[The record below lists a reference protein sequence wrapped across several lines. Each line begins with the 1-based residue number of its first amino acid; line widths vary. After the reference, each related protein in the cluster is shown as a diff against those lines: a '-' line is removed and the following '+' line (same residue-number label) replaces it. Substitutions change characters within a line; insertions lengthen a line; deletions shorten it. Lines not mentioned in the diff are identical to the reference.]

1 MDNLDFDPLTI
12 RVNNITYSNYYKT
25 SNNRERMVA
34 WDVPGS
40 QLRNFMMVANH
51 IKPNYSILDYGCG
64 LGDFIKYLD
73 SNKIEVSKY
82 LGVDINPDYI
92 KSAKEIYP
100 NNKFKVIEKLN
111 DIDSSYDIICAIG
124 VFTWFITKRD
134 FINTIDY
141 LHNIANKKLILT
153 CLHTRDKINIDFIWN
168 LKYRL
173 YNEEFFQRLF
183 PDIDI
188 DFEIYEK
195 TMCVVFNK

>member
-12 RVNNITYSNYYKT
+12 RVNNITYSNYYKN
-25 SNNRERMVA
+25 SKNRERMVA
-34 WDVPGS
+34 WDVGGS
-40 QLRNFMMVANH
+40 QLKNFMIVANH
-51 IKPNYSILDYGCG
+51 IKSGESILDYGCG

-73 SNKIEVSKY
+73 SIKIEVSKY

-92 KSAKEIYP
+92 ESAKKSYP
-100 NNKFKVIEKLN
+100 TNEFKLIEKLN
-111 DIDSSYDIICAIG
+111 DINEPYDIVCAIG
-124 VFTWFITKRD
+124 VFTWFITKKD

-141 LHNIANKKLILT
+141 LHSIANKKLILT
-153 CLHTRDKINIDFIWN
+153 CLHTENRIDINFIWN

-173 YNEEFFQRLF
+173 YNQNFFERLF
-183 PDIDI
+183 PDMDM